1 VSFGRTQCVTS
12 YADTKCRSRAVRE
25 VEISMNEIADKLEGI
40 QGERSKTISMGS
52 NEEFIPKMEYVR
64 KNGPLDRTT
73 FPMFYMYWMNS
84 GKVSL
89 GRDEDLDNEKYPQ
102 VKTVDLNNWLA
113 ENMK

>member
-1 VSFGRTQCVTS
+1 MSSQALVSFGRTQYVTS
-12 YADTKCRSRAVRE
+12 YADTKCPSRAVRE

-40 QGERSKTISMGS
+40 QGERPKTISMGS

-64 KNGPLDRTT
+64 KNGPLDMTT

-89 GRDEDLDNEKYPQ
+89 GHDEDL
-102 VKTVDLNNWLA
+102 TTRSIRR
-113 ENMK
+113 